1 MLNSLNIENFRCIR
15 GTRFSLAPLT
25 VLIGPNDSGKTTIL
39 DAIQRLGRL
48 TTRELVHVFSGD
60 HSIENITWRRTK
72 EARVRFSLDG
82 NAGDAGDFSWTFAFS
97 AGPHIHDD
105 TIHARGQKLAERNG
119 DTTNLNGRNIHFS
132 QNHVI
137 SSFRLAQTN
146 NCTDPFEA
154 IRAALASGSIY
165 HLDPSQLRARSVP
178 TAGAVLTPTGDNLAS
193 VLDGLLSGPD
203 REAVVEMERVLHDA
217 IPGLKG
223 FAVRPIVGGNQ
234 GEKSIEFVLSE
245 TTRPALTIPCAL
257 ASDGA
262 MLLTAFLALAY
273 SDTPEVLLIEEPEN
287 GLHPARLKEVI
298 DLLRRMTT
306 GEVGNKRRQIILT
319 THSPLLLNYARPE
332 EVRIVR
338 RDPELGTQ
346 VKAMSDVPGLDML
359 RQELGLGEI
368 WYLLGEQAM
377 FDAKEPS

>member
-1 MLNSLNIENFRCIR
+1 MIKSLDIKNFRGIR
-15 GTRFSLAPLT
+15 DAQFTLAPLT
-25 VLIGPNDSGKTTIL
+25 VFIGPNDSGKTTIL
-39 DAIQRLGRL
+39 NAIETLGRISTTQL
-48 TTRELVHVFSGD
+48 TDVFSGD

-72 EARVRFSLDG
+72 EARVRLSLDG
-82 NAGDAGDFSWTFAFS
+82 KADDEGDFSWTFDFS
-97 AGPHIHDD
+97 AGPHIHYDSIQA
-105 TIHARGQKLAERNG
+105 TRHKVAERNG
-119 DTTNLNGRNIHFS
+119 NTTILTGMNVSSGPNQNYTSFLVAQQHNRLEPYQALRSAFS
-132 QNHVI
+132 
-137 SSFRLAQTN
+137 SR
-146 NCTDPFEA
+146 
-154 IRAALASGSIY
+154 SIY
-165 HLDPSQLRARSVP
+165 HLDPRQMRKRAIP
-178 TAGAVLTPTGDNLAS
+178 TAGAVLTSTGDNLAS

-217 IPGLKG
+217 IPSLQG
-223 FAVRPIVGGNQ
+223 FAVRPVVKGNQ
-234 GEKSIEFVLSE
+234 GEKSIEFVLSG
-245 TTRPALTIPCAL
+245 TKPTMTIPCVL

-287 GLHPARLKEVI
+287 GLHPTRLKEVI

-338 RDPELGTQ
+338 RDPEQGTQ
-346 VKAMSDVPGLDML
+346 VKAMSDVPGLDTL

>member
-1 MLNSLNIENFRCIR
+1 MRKR
-15 GTRFSLAPLT
+15 
-25 VLIGPNDSGKTTIL
+25 
-39 DAIQRLGRL
+39 AI
-48 TTRELVHVFSGD
+48 
-60 HSIENITWRRTK
+60 
-72 EARVRFSLDG
+72 
-82 NAGDAGDFSWTFAFS
+82 
-97 AGPHIHDD
+97 
-105 TIHARGQKLAERNG
+105 
-119 DTTNLNGRNIHFS
+119 
-132 QNHVI
+132 
-137 SSFRLAQTN
+137 
-146 NCTDPFEA
+146 
-154 IRAALASGSIY
+154 
-165 HLDPSQLRARSVP
+165 P
-178 TAGAVLTPTGDNLAS
+178 TAGAVLTSTGDNLAS

-217 IPGLKG
+217 IPSLQG
-223 FAVRPIVGGNQ
+223 FAVRPVVKGNQ
-234 GEKSIEFVLSE
+234 GEKSIEFVLSG
-245 TTRPALTIPCAL
+245 TKPTMTIPCVL

-287 GLHPARLKEVI
+287 GLHPTRLKEVI

-338 RDPELGTQ
+338 RDPEQGTQ
-346 VKAMSDVPGLDML
+346 VKAMSDVPGLDTL